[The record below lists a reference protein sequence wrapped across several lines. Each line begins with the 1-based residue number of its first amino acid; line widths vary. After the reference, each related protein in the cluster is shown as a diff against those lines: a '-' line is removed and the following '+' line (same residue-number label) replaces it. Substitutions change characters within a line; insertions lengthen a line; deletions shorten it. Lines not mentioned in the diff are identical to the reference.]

1 MTNSLTI
8 EITGFYA
15 SLLAICYLYLSIL
28 VINARRKA
36 SVSLGDGGIASV
48 QQLSRAHANFAE
60 YVPIALILALCLEYN
75 TNFDSLVHLACVV
88 LIFGRLTHAYG
99 LRHHVGASWQRIVGM
114 LSTFISIAIL
124 AIANIFW
131 LYL

>member
-1 MTNSLTI
+1 LTI

-28 VINARRKA
+28 VVGARRKA
-36 SVSLGDGGIASV
+36 KVSLGDGGDTTV
-48 QQLSRAHANFAE
+48 QQLSRAHANFSE
-60 YVPIALILALCLEYN
+60 YVPITLILALCLEYN
-75 TNFDSLVHLACVV
+75 TQFHLIVHLACV
-88 LIFGRLTHAYG
+88 LLLFGRLTHAYG
-99 LRHHVGASWQRIVGM
+99 LRHHIGASWQRVVGM
-114 LSTFISIAIL
+114 LSTFAAIAIL